1 MSMKLT
7 ELFNN
12 IVEQK
17 IKEAITISDI
27 KNFGTNLKQNITNL
41 GNKPMNVDF
50 SGKLGKG
57 QIAQSKIEDLAREVG
72 FDVPQALKTGSIKKA
87 LGPFTDL
94 NDTSNLTSFLRINR
108 VDMDKLRGLKNC
120 FDRDWSDKNQ
130 LIQISNFLKINTG
143 GNDYVYEY
151 KRGDKSI
158 LYYSKRGYG
167 TYFFIEKDT
176 PCYTGGEQLNST
188 DIDILERKFK
198 ITGLQ
203 NDAFKKVS
211 ITILN

>member
-1 MSMKLT
+1 MKLPEAYLL
-7 ELFNN
+7 ELRKL
-12 IVEQK
+12 K
-17 IKEAITISDI
+17 IIQAGILFGRPLN
-27 KNFGTNLKQNITNL
+27 KN
-41 GNKPMNVDF
+41 
-50 SGKLGKG
+50 
-57 QIAQSKIEDLAREVG
+57 KI
-72 FDVPQALKTGSIKKA
+72 FIIQ
-87 LGPFTDL
+87 
-94 NDTSNLTSFLRINR
+94 
-108 VDMDKLRGLKNC
+108 KLREKEMTITELKNC